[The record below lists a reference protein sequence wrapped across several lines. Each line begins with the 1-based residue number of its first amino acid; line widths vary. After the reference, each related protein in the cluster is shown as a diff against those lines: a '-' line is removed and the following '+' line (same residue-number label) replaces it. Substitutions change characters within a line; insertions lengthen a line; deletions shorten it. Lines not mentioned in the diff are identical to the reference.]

1 MLRRSPSASSIACL
15 TLLGGLAAFTL
26 TSSSAVAQDGAQ
38 QPAAKA
44 TARVGDLAVLAGPT
58 VAGTSESPWVTI
70 LANNIK
76 TSSQKDLIATVA
88 LECGLYTSTVVKSK
102 GGTRDTSTASASIQV
117 RVLVDG
123 QPAAPGTVTFARR
136 NQQLTAVFQGLIDGA
151 LSVDPETGTIEIDE
165 SLLEPEEVGLLLES
179 LDAASFT
186 FVLPDVGTGVHR
198 VEVQARIDLG
208 AAAQAGEA
216 VARATVG
223 KGCMT
228 VEEVRMIRGEDAV
241 F

>member
-1 MLRRSPSASSIACL
+1 MSIRSSSVLSIAFVAS
-15 TLLGGLAAFTL
+15 LGGLAAL
-26 TSSSAVAQDGAQ
+26 TPMSSAVAQDA

-44 TARVGDLAVLAGPT
+44 TASVGDLSVVYGPT
-58 VAGTSESPWVTI
+58 VAGTSEGAWTTI
-70 LANNIK
+70 LSNSIK
-76 TSSQKDLIATVA
+76 TSSQKDLIATVS
-88 LECGLYTSTVVKSK
+88 LECGLFTKTVVKSK

-123 QPAAPGTVTFARR
+123 RPAAPGTVTFARR
-136 NQQLTAVFQGLIDGA
+136 NQELTAVFQGLIDGA
-151 LSVDPETGTIEIDE
+151 LRVDPLTGEVVIDE
-165 SLLEPEEVGLLLES
+165 SLLQPEEVGLLLES

-198 VEVQARIDLG
+198 VEVQARVDLG
-208 AAAQAGEA
+208 ASAVAGES
-216 VARATVG
+216 VARATIG

-228 VEEVRMIRGEDAV
+228 VEEVRMIKGEDAV